1 MYSTDKQESQRIQ
14 IVKVICTILIIF
26 IHMNNE
32 FTGLENGM
40 TIITPYWLET
50 FKYIVSECLGRA
62 AVPLF
67 FLFSSVLFH
76 SRDIRYSENIKKKFR
91 TLFVPYVMCISIS
104 IYILVFYIAQSIPAI
119 SPYFSNSDNTIRTWT
134 WLEWIDAYIGKIA
147 DNQPFCVPL
156 WFIRDLMI
164 LNIMGHIPQRI
175 IGCIPKISLVII
187 TAIWLWNLQTTVIDV
202 QALVFWNIGI
212 LIVKYNFHMKSSDKI
227 SWKLVICIPI
237 LIILDWCCKYNII
250 HQFSIL
256 VYMLFIVKASDGI
269 VKSKYKQIFIY
280 LMQYSLFIYMFHIL
294 VLTALKKVAVRL
306 LVQTF
311 VVQLTEYCLF
321 PFMTAG
327 ICVLGAILMKKIC
340 PPFYKLLVGG
350 RK

>member
-1 MYSTDKQESQRIQ
+1 M
-14 IVKVICTILIIF
+14 
-26 IHMNNE
+26 
-32 FTGLENGM
+32 
-40 TIITPYWLET
+40 
-50 FKYIVSECLGRA
+50 
-62 AVPLF
+62 
-67 FLFSSVLFH
+67 FH
-76 SRDIRYSENIKKKFR
+76 S
-91 TLFVPYVMCISIS
+91 
-104 IYILVFYIAQSIPAI
+104 
-119 SPYFSNSDNTIRTWT
+119 
-134 WLEWIDAYIGKIA
+134 
-147 DNQPFCVPL
+147 
-156 WFIRDLMI
+156 
-164 LNIMGHIPQRI
+164 
-175 IGCIPKISLVII
+175 KISLVII

-212 LIVKYNFHMKSSDKI
+212 LIVKYNFHMKSIDKI

-256 VYMLFIVKASDGI
+256 VYM
-269 VKSKYKQIFIY
+269 
-280 LMQYSLFIYMFHIL
+280 L